1 MLSHNPTA
9 AQLAAQLAGLPGVR
23 AVVLG
28 GSRAQGRARPDSD
41 TDLGLYYDAEAP
53 FDVAAVRELAAR
65 VAVSPPTVTGFYE
78 WGAWVNGGAWIQTP
92 HGKIDLLYRERGHVT
107 RAIATASTGH
117 IDVDFLQ
124 QPPYGFVSITYLAET
139 AICVPLADPHGDIA
153 VLKAQVA
160 SFPEGLH
167 LRWAKSALWMTEFS
181 LMHARGY
188 AARGDVLNTAGT
200 LARCVMLLTQS
211 LYALNRVYFINDKH
225 AAADL
230 ARFAICPVGFVDRLS
245 ALLGTVGQD
254 PATLSRSV
262 EAMTVLF
269 AEVSAL
275 AA

>member
-1 MLSHNPTA
+1 MLSHNPAA
-9 AQLAAQLAGLPGVR
+9 AQLATQLADLPGVR

-41 TDLGLYYDAEAP
+41 TDLGVYYAAEAP

-78 WGAWVNGGAWIQTP
+78 WGAWVNGGAWIQTA
-92 HGKIDLLYRERGHVT
+92 HGKVDLLYRERGHVT
-107 RAIATASTGH
+107 RAIDTASTGF

-124 QPPYGFVSITYLAET
+124 QPPHGFVSIAYLAET
-139 AICVPLADPHGDIA
+139 AICVPLADPFGDLA
-153 VLKAQVA
+153 ALKAQVA
-160 SFPEGLH
+160 TYPEGLRT
-167 LRWAKSALWMTEFS
+167 RWVESALWMTEFS

-188 AARGDVLNTAGT
+188 AARGDVICATGT
-200 LARCVMLLTQS
+200 LARCGMLLTQA
-211 LYALNRVYFINDKH
+211 LYALNRIYFINDKH

-230 ARFAICPVGFVDRLS
+230 AVFELCPAGFVDRLS
-245 ALLGTVGQD
+245 ALLATVGRD
-254 PATLSRSV
+254 PAALARSV
-262 EAMTVLF
+262 EAMADLF